1 MTDKTI
7 ADLIEDR
14 FGLATEDG
22 RDMPAEGELAAILR
36 HRSHRRFKP
45 DPVPEELL
53 RVVLAGAFSAP
64 AKSDL
69 QQCSVIVVKDPAVR
83 ARMNELVASQDWVP
97 GAPSLL
103 VFCGDNRRIRRMS
116 EASGKPYP
124 NGHLDSFLNC
134 AVDAGIV
141 LATFI
146 RAAEAVGLGCC
157 PISVI
162 RDRIEEVSE
171 LLGLPDNVFPLA
183 GMGLGWPAREGW
195 VSLRLPPAVTVH
207 MDRYDDSDMLAEV
220 EGYDRRRDA
229 RFSTPPEKQRLTKE
243 YGVAAFYGWSED
255 KVRQYAT
262 PQRKQLARFLTDK
275 GFGLD

>member
-14 FGLATEDG
+14 FGLATDDG

-45 DPVPEELL
+45 DPVPDELL
-53 RVVLAGAFSAP
+53 RVVLAGALSAP

-69 QQCSVIVVKDPAVR
+69 QQCSVIVVKDPEIR
-83 ARMNELVASQDWVP
+83 AGINALVAGQDWVP

-103 VFCGDNRRIRRMS
+103 VFCGDNRRIRRI
-116 EASGKPYP
+116 AQARGKPYP

-146 RAAEAVGLGCC
+146 RSAEAVGLGCC

-207 MDRYDDSDMLAEV
+207 TDRYDDTALLEEID
-220 EGYDRRRDA
+220 GYDRRREA
-229 RFSTPPEKQRLTKE
+229 RFSTPADKQRMTNE
-243 YGVAAFYGWSED
+243 YGVAEFYGWSED
-255 KVRQYAT
+255 KARQYAT
-262 PQRKQLARFLTDK
+262 PQRKQLARFLNSK

>member
-14 FGLATEDG
+14 FGLTTEDG
-22 RDMPAEGELAAILR
+22 RDMPADGELAAILR

-45 DPVPEELL
+45 DPVSDELL
-53 RVVLAGAFSAP
+53 RVVLAAAFSAP

-69 QQCSVIVVKDPAVR
+69 QQCSVIVVKDPDVR
-83 ARMNELVASQDWVP
+83 AKMNALVASQDWVP
-97 GAPSLL
+97 GAPAML
-103 VFCGDNRRIRRMS
+103 VFCGDNRRIRRIS
-116 EASGKPYP
+116 EARGKPYP
-124 NGHLDSFLNC
+124 NGHLDSLLNC

-146 RAAEAVGLGCC
+146 RSAEAVGLGCC

-162 RDRIEEVSE
+162 RDRIEEVSD

-183 GMGLGWPAREGW
+183 GMGLGWPAQNGW

-207 MDRYDDSDMLAEV
+207 TDRYDDGNLMAEID
-220 EGYDRRRDA
+220 GYDRRRDS
-229 RFSTPPEKQRLTKE
+229 RFATPPEKQRMTKE
-243 YGVAAFYGWSED
+243 YGTAGFYGWSED
-255 KVRQYAT
+255 KARQYAT
-262 PQRKQLARFLTDK
+262 PQRKQLARFLASK

>member
-14 FGLATEDG
+14 FGLPTEDG
-22 RDMPAEGELAAILR
+22 RDMPANGELAAILS

-45 DPVPEELL
+45 DPVSDELL
-53 RVVLAGAFSAP
+53 RVVLAAAFSAP

-69 QQCSVIVVKDPAVR
+69 QQCSVIVVKDPGVR
-83 ARMNELVASQDWVP
+83 AKMNALVASQDWVP
-97 GAPSLL
+97 GAPAML
-103 VFCGDNRRIRRMS
+103 VFCGDNRRIRKIS
-116 EASGKPYP
+116 EALGKPYP
-124 NGHLDSFLNC
+124 NGHLDSFLNS

-146 RAAEAVGLGCC
+146 RSAEAVGLGCC

-162 RDRIEEVSE
+162 RDRIEEVSD

-183 GMGLGWPAREGW
+183 GMGLGWPAQKGW
-195 VSLRLPPAVTVH
+195 VSLRLPQSITVH
-207 MDRYDDSDMLAEV
+207 TDRYDDSNLLAEID
-220 EGYDRRRDA
+220 GYDRRRDS
-229 RFSTPPEKQRLTKE
+229 RFATPPEKQRMTKE
-243 YGVAAFYGWSED
+243 YGTAEFYGWSED
-255 KVRQYAT
+255 KARQYAT
-262 PQRKQLARFLTDK
+262 PQRKQLAGFLASK

>member
-14 FGLATEDG
+14 FGLPTEDG

-45 DPVPEELL
+45 DPVPDELL

-69 QQCSVIVVKDPAVR
+69 QQCSVVVVKDPAVR

-103 VFCGDNRRIRRMS
+103 VFCGDNRRIRRIS
-116 EASGKPYP
+116 AARGKPYP

-183 GMGLGWPAREGW
+183 GMGLGWPVRDGW
-195 VSLRLPPAVTVH
+195 VSLRLPQSVTVH
-207 MDRYDDSDMLAEV
+207 TDRYDDGGMLEEV
-220 EGYDRRRDA
+220 DAYDRRREA
-229 RFSTPPEKQRLTKE
+229 RFATPPEKQRMTAE
-243 YGVAAFYGWSED
+243 FGVADPYGWSED
-255 KVRQYAT
+255 KARQYAT
-262 PQRKQLARFLTDK
+262 PQRRQLAGFLASK

>member
-14 FGLATEDG
+14 YGLATEDG
-22 RDMPAEGELAAILR
+22 HDRPAEGELAATLS

-45 DPVPEELL
+45 DPVSDDLL
-53 RVVLAGAFSAP
+53 RVVLAAAFSAP

-69 QQCSVIVVKDPAVR
+69 QQCSVIVVKDPALR
-83 ARMNELVASQDWVP
+83 AKMNALVAGQDWVP
-97 GAPSLL
+97 GAPSML
-103 VFCGDNRRIRRMS
+103 VFCGDNRRIRKIS
-116 EASGKPYP
+116 EARGKPYP

-146 RAAEAVGLGCC
+146 RSAEAVGLGCC

-183 GMGLGWPAREGW
+183 GMGLGWPAQKGW
-195 VSLRLPPAVTVH
+195 VSLRLPQSITVH
-207 MDRYDDSDMLAEV
+207 TDRYDDSALLAEIDA
-220 EGYDRRRDA
+220 YDHRRDA
-229 RFSTPPEKQRLTKE
+229 RFATPPEKQRMTKE
-243 YGVAAFYGWSED
+243 FCTAEFYGWSED
-255 KVRQYAT
+255 KARQYAT
-262 PQRKQLARFLTDK
+262 PQRKQLAGFLKSK